1 MVTTDAPGL
10 KRKPNGDGAFRYYWE
25 ARSDLAK
32 KGYRPSSVRL
42 HFAETHEGRAQRAAR
57 CRILWAEMLSW
68 AANDGV
74 LAARGYDGSIAS
86 LCNQFQTH
94 NESPYKLRSKWNSQR
109 LYDQCIKIICNT
121 VGARAVRGLIGP
133 DFTRWH
139 TKWGDPVAEGKER
152 RLTRAKHCMDTVRRV
167 ISFGVTLGY
176 ADCAKV
182 DVILGKMRFQMPK
195 VRTAKLTIEHVSKIR
210 SEAHALG
217 LGSIALAQ
225 TMQFELAMR
234 QKDIVGEWVPFDGL
248 GGGITHKKTRWTGGL
263 LWSDIDPHMILRKT
277 HVKTGILVEH
287 DLRLYPNILQEID
300 LVEPSRRV
308 GPVIISEAT
317 GEPYKHRT
325 FTQTWRRVAD
335 AAGLPKGIWN
345 MDSRSG
351 AISEAYDAGADE
363 ASVMKHA
370 GHKNRQTSAKYNRGS
385 LAQTSRVA
393 IIRVAKRTKN
403 DT

>member
-1 MVTTDAPGL
+1 
-10 KRKPNGDGAFRYYWE
+10 
-25 ARSDLAK
+25 
-32 KGYRPSSVRL
+32 VRL
-42 HFAETHEGRAQRAAR
+42 HYPESAEGSAQLAAR
-57 CRILWAEMLSW
+57 CRILWAEMLAW

-74 LAARGYDGSIAS
+74 LASRGYDGSIGR

-94 NESPYKLRSKWNSQR
+94 DASPYKLRTKWNSQR

-121 VGARAVRGLIGP
+121 VGSRAVRDLIGP

-139 TKWGDPVAEGKER
+139 TKWGDPAGDGKPR

-167 ISFGVTLGY
+167 VSFGVTLGY
-176 ADCAKV
+176 ADCARA

-195 VRTAKLTIEHVSKIR
+195 ARTSKLTLDHVGKIR
-210 SEAHALG
+210 SAAHDIE

-225 TMQFELAMR
+225 TIQFELAMR
-234 QKDIVGEWVPFDGL
+234 QKDVIGEWVPREGVA
-248 GGGITHKKTRWTGGL
+248 GGITHKNTRWTGGL
-263 LWSDIDPHMILRKT
+263 VWTDIDGELILRKT
-277 HVKTGILVEH
+277 HVKTGISVEH
-287 DLRLYPNILQEID
+287 DLKLYPDILGEIQRVD
-300 LVEPSRRV
+300 PSRRV
-308 GPVIISEAT
+308 GPMIISEAT

-335 AAGLPKGIWN
+335 LAGLPKDVWN

-363 ASVMKHA
+363 ISVMKHA

-393 IIRVAKRTKN
+393 RFRIAKRTKN

>member
-10 KRKPNGDGAFRYYWE
+10 KRKSNDDGTFRYYWQ
-25 ARSDLAK
+25 ARTDLVK

-42 HFAETHEGRAQRAAR
+42 HFAETSEGAAQRAAR
-57 CRILWAEMLSW
+57 CRILWAEMLAW

-74 LAARGYDGSIAS
+74 LAARGYDGTIGS

-94 NESPYKLRSKWNSQR
+94 DASPYKRAKWNSQR
-109 LYDQCIKIICNT
+109 LYDQCVKIICNT
-121 VGARAVRGLIGP
+121 VGARAVRDLIGP

-139 TKWGDPVAEGKER
+139 TKWGDPKAEGKPR

-167 ISFGVTLGY
+167 VSFGVTLGY
-176 ADCAKV
+176 ADCARA

-195 VRTAKLTIEHVSKIR
+195 IRTAKLTLEYVRKIR
-210 SEAHALG
+210 SVAHGQG

-225 TMQFELAMR
+225 TLQFELAMR
-234 QKDIVGEWVPFDGL
+234 QKDVIGEWVLLEGDA
-248 GGGITHKKTRWTGGL
+248 GGITHKNTRWTGGL
-263 LWSDIDPHMILRKT
+263 VWSDIDVNMILRKT
-277 HVKTGILVEH
+277 HVKTGIPVEH
-287 DLRLYPNILQEID
+287 DLSLYPDILHEID
-300 LVEPSRRV
+300 LVDPSRRV
-308 GPVIISEAT
+308 GPMIISEAT

-335 AAGLPKGIWN
+335 AAELPKGVWN

-363 ASVMKHA
+363 TSVMKHA

-393 IIRVAKRTKN
+393 QFRIAKRTKN
-403 DT
+403 EP

>member
-10 KRKPNGDGAFRYYWE
+10 KRKRNDDGTFRYYWQ
-25 ARSDLAK
+25 ARTDLVR

-42 HFAETHEGRAQRAAR
+42 HFAETSEGLGQRAAR
-57 CRILWAEMLSW
+57 CRILWAEMLAW

-74 LAARGYDGSIAS
+74 LAARGYDGNIGS
-86 LCNQFQTH
+86 LCNQFQIH
-94 NESPYKLRSKWNSQR
+94 DASPYKLRAKWNTQR

-121 VGARAVRGLIGP
+121 VGARAVRDLIGP

-139 TKWGDPVAEGKER
+139 TKWGDPSAEGKPR

-167 ISFGVTLGY
+167 VAFGVTLGY
-176 ADCAKV
+176 ADCARA

-195 VRTAKLTIEHVSKIR
+195 NRTAKLTLEHVRKIR
-210 SEAHALG
+210 RAAHDLS

-225 TMQFELAMR
+225 TIQFELAMR
-234 QKDIVGEWVPFDGL
+234 QKDVIGEWVPLEGVS
-248 GGGITHKKTRWTGGL
+248 GGITHKNTRWTGGL
-263 LWSDIDPHMILRKT
+263 VWSDIDAKMILRKT
-277 HVKTGILVEH
+277 HVKTGIAVEH
-287 DLRLYPNILQEID
+287 DLCLYPDILHEIE
-300 LVEPSRRV
+300 LVDPSRRV
-308 GPVIISEAT
+308 GPMIISEAT

-335 AAGLPKGIWN
+335 VAGLPQSVWN

-363 ASVMKHA
+363 ISVMKHA

-385 LAQTSRVA
+385 LEQTSRVA
-393 IIRVAKRTKN
+393 RFRMAKRTKN
-403 DT
+403 ET

>member
-10 KRKPNGDGAFRYYWE
+10 KRKRNDDGTFRYYWQ
-25 ARSDLAK
+25 ARTDLVR

-42 HFAETHEGRAQRAAR
+42 HFAETSEGLGQRAAR
-57 CRILWAEMLSW
+57 CRILWAEMLAW

-74 LAARGYDGSIAS
+74 LAARGYDGNIGS
-86 LCNQFQTH
+86 LCNQFQIH
-94 NESPYKLRSKWNSQR
+94 DASPYKLRAKWNTQR

-121 VGARAVRGLIGP
+121 VGARAVRDLIGP

-139 TKWGDPVAEGKER
+139 TKWGDPSAEGKPR

-167 ISFGVTLGY
+167 VSFGVTLGY
-176 ADCAKV
+176 ADCARA

-195 VRTAKLTIEHVSKIR
+195 NRTAKLTLEHVRKIR
-210 SEAHALG
+210 RAAHDLS

-225 TMQFELAMR
+225 TIQFELAMR
-234 QKDIVGEWVPFDGL
+234 QKDVIGEWVPLEGVS
-248 GGGITHKKTRWTGGL
+248 GGITHKNTRWTGGL
-263 LWSDIDPHMILRKT
+263 VWSDIDAKMILRKT
-277 HVKTGILVEH
+277 HVKTGIAVEH
-287 DLRLYPNILQEID
+287 DLCLYPDILHEIE
-300 LVEPSRRV
+300 LVDPSRRV
-308 GPVIISEAT
+308 GPMIISEAT

-335 AAGLPKGIWN
+335 VAGLPQSVWN

-363 ASVMKHA
+363 ISVMKHA

-385 LAQTSRVA
+385 LEQTSRVA
-393 IIRVAKRTKN
+393 RFRMAKRTKN
-403 DT
+403 ET